1 MANLYVTITE
11 EITLPNNTTEKTY
24 VFKNI
29 TGVNQIVRRVDTIS
43 TTFSGSGI
51 EIIRFCNSEE
61 EQTGGA
67 FVKQDVQYIRIT
79 NISTQYNTT
88 IYLVA
93 NDNTE
98 SALFDLA
105 PGKTLMLGDTD
116 INTPAQNDPVV
127 DGYVDET
134 YYSNFIYLSSIKAK
148 AISGSTQLE
157 YFVAS
162 T

>member
-11 EITLPNNTTEKTY
+11 EITLPNTTTEKTQT
-24 VFKNI
+24 FKIINGI
-29 TGVNQIVRRVDTIS
+29 NQIVRRVDTIT

-51 EIIRFCNSEE
+51 EIIRFCNSEA

-67 FVKQDVQYIRIT
+67 FVKSAVEYIRIT
-79 NISTQYNTT
+79 SLSTQYNTL
-88 IYLVA
+88 IYLIA
-93 NDNTE
+93 NDGTE
-98 SALFDLA
+98 SALLSLD
-105 PGKTLMLGDTD
+105 PGKTIMLSNADIDTPS
-116 INTPAQNDPVV
+116 NNDYVV
-127 DGYVDET
+127 EGYVDET
-134 YYSNFIYLSSIKAK
+134 YYSNLTYINSIKAK

>member
-29 TGVNQIVRRVDTIS
+29 TGINQIVRRVDTIS

-134 YYSNFIYLSSIKAK
+134 YYSNFIYLNSIKAK

>member
-11 EITLPNNTTEKTY
+11 EITLPNTTTGKTTT
-24 VFKNI
+24 FKTI
-29 TGVNQIVRRVDTIS
+29 SDVNQIVRRVDTIS

-51 EIIRFCNSEE
+51 EILRFCNSEE

-67 FVKQDVQYIRIT
+67 FVKQDTKYVRIT
-79 NISTQYNTT
+79 NLSTTYNTS
-88 IYLVA
+88 IYLIA
-93 NDNTE
+93 NDGIE
-98 SALFDLA
+98 SALFNLD
-105 PGKTLMLGDTD
+105 PGKSLMLGDAD
-116 INTPAQNDPVV
+116 INTPSINDYVGN
-127 DGYVDET
+127 GYVDET
-134 YYSNFIYLSSIKAK
+134 YYSTFTYINSIKAK

>member
-29 TGVNQIVRRVDTIS
+29 AGINQIVRRVDTIS

-127 DGYVDET
+127 NGYVDET

>member
-11 EITLPNNTTEKTY
+11 EITLPNNTTERTN

-29 TGVNQIVRRVDTIS
+29 TGINQILRRVDTIA

-79 NISTQYNTT
+79 NLSTQYDTT
-88 IYLVA
+88 VYLVA

-98 SALFDLA
+98 SALFNLT
-105 PGKTLMLGDTD
+105 PGKTIMLGDTD
-116 INTPAQNDPVV
+116 INTPEANDPVV
-127 DGYVDET
+127 NGYVDEA
-134 YYSNFIYLSSIKAK
+134 YYSDFIYLSSIKAK

>member
-29 TGVNQIVRRVDTIS
+29 TGINQIVRRVDTIS

-88 IYLVA
+88 IYLVT

-127 DGYVDET
+127 DGYVDES
-134 YYSNFIYLSSIKAK
+134 YYNNFIYLSSIKAK
-148 AISGSTQLE
+148 AITGNTQLE
-157 YFVAS
+157 YFLAS
-162 T
+162 N

>member
-1 MANLYVTITE
+1 MPNLYVTITE

-29 TGVNQIVRRVDTIS
+29 TGINQIVRRVDTIS

>member
-11 EITLPNNTTEKTY
+11 EITLPNTTTEKTN
-24 VFKNI
+24 VFKTISNI
-29 TGVNQIVRRVDTIS
+29 NQIVRRVDTIA
-43 TTFSGSGI
+43 TTFVGSGI
-51 EIIRFCNSEE
+51 EILRFCDSEE

-67 FVKQDVQYIRIT
+67 FVKSQTQYVRIT
-79 NISTQYNTT
+79 NLSTQYNTL
-88 IYLVA
+88 IYLIA
-93 NDNTE
+93 NNGTE
-98 SALFDLA
+98 SAIFSLD
-105 PGKTLMLGDTD
+105 PGKTLMLGDAD
-116 INTPAQNDPVV
+116 INTPSIDDYVV

-134 YYSNFIYLSSIKAK
+134 YYSSLTYINSVKAK